1 MKNLFKNTRLIKQK
15 YLSVRILLAKG
26 VPSSGTLLGQLLLV
40 LSSVDMKSSFSFS
53 PVQLL
58 SKSTLLPVSLLV

>member
-1 MKNLFKNTRLIKQK
+1 MKNLFKNTRLIRQK
-15 YLSVRILLAKG
+15 YLPVRILLAKG